1 MGVDQDVIQGTAFHT
16 WKKKNIALLK
26 TNSDKLTFS
35 KTQPDVSLYIFY
47 RAWLANV
54 EERRTSVQEFE
65 GSSPRP
71 DQHTRT

>member
-16 WKKKNIALLK
+16 WKKKISLCWK
-26 TNSDKLTFS
+26 QSSDKLTFS

-54 EERRTSVQEFE
+54 EERRTSVQEVG